1 MTARV
6 NRPRRKGSDDSD
18 RTLTLAEEALA
29 AREAGLIHVR
39 DGTPGIRRRRAG
51 KGFVY
56 SDVDGSPIRD
66 EDALARIRKL
76 AVPPAYTEVWICRD
90 PLGHLQAT
98 GRDAR
103 RRKQYRYH
111 ARWRLVRDRN
121 KFSRLAAFGLALPKL
136 RRRLRRDLAQ
146 PGLPREKVLAVV
158 VSLLA
163 DTLARVGN
171 ETYARENRS
180 FGLTTLRNRHVANL
194 RGGRLVLRFRGKSG
208 LAHDVVVD
216 DARLTRIVARCHQLP
231 GQQLFQYLG
240 EDGSCQ
246 PVDSGQVNAYLR
258 EATGAEFT
266 AKDFRTWGGTL
277 AAAELLARTPLPE
290 QGGERA
296 LAAVETAVVREVAAV
311 LRNTPAV
318 CRKSYVDPRVLE
330 AWRSGRLHR
339 LAGAHGARGPRQLET
354 LLVRL
359 LARRARR

>member
-6 NRPRRKGSDDSD
+6 NRPRRKGSDESD
-18 RTLTLAEEALA
+18 HTLTLAEEALA

-194 RGGRLVLRFRGKSG
+194 RRGRLVLRFRGKSG

-231 GQQLFQYLG
+231 GQQLFQYLD
-240 EDGSCQ
+240 EDGNCQ

-296 LAAVETAVVREVAAV
+296 LAAVEAAVVREVAAV

-339 LAGAHGARGPRQLET
+339 LAGAHGVRGPRQLET